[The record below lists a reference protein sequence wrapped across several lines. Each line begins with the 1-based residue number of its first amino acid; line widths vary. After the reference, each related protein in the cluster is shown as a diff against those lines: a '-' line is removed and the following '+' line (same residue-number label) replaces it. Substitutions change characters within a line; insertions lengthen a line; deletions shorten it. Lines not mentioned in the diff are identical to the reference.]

1 MQGDTYIS
9 QSLLVNVLRSQGNAN
24 TLGVGERRFEYET
37 VLIWCLAKDGTATEA
52 QSDGSRRQS
61 IWDDPIQF
69 NTKANDLCTM
79 IITGHGEYT
88 RLRVSCQSSKRS
100 YWCEYVGKPY
110 TCRSYNKNPRHYF
123 VQMMWDFRK
132 LHNAC
137 WPARPQP
144 RPEPTRP
151 DSVRQAS
158 TKSFQ
163 VPTRV
168 KTTQRT
174 TPQPPTLPVESNA
187 KRMARQY
194 CWRSLQG
201 ICSFVIGLPAK
212 SCQPGN
218 KKLAEEY
225 CDDSWSSFCTFFFTM
240 VQDYDC

>member
-1 MQGDTYIS
+1 MWTQAST
-9 QSLLVNVLRSQGNAN
+9 LLLLLLAC
-24 TLGVGERRFEYET
+24 
-37 VLIWCLAKDGTATEA
+37 CLWPAEA

-137 WPARPQP
+137 WAPRQIQPHMCRRATNDSQMVFSSASFPRSWPEDSSRTGARPGAQPARPQP

-201 ICSFVIGLPAK
+201 ICSFVIGLFR
-212 SCQPGN
+212 N
-218 KKLAEEY
+218 
-225 CDDSWSSFCTFFFTM
+225 
-240 VQDYDC
+240 